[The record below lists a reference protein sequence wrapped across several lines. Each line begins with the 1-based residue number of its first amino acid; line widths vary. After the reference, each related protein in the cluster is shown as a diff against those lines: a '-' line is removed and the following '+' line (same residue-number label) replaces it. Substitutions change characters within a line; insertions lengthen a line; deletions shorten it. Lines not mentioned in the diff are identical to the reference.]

1 MKPHGVSGAVLVA
14 SDPTVHDVF
23 VPGLRCL
30 LRGAR
35 GDSAPEMVVVE
46 SATRYGA
53 GLRLRL
59 VGIDTRDAAA
69 RLAGARLEM
78 TRAEMPEPADDEYYD
93 YQIIGLQAVD
103 PHGRALGEVVEI
115 IPTGASDVYV
125 ISNAGKELLVPAT
138 SRAILA
144 VEPDRRRIVV
154 DPDAAVRSP

>member
-59 VGIDTRDAAA
+59 VGIDTRDAAQAETLGYKSAA
-69 RLAGARLEM
+69 RPSSVLSSP
-78 TRAEMPEPADDEYYD
+78 PEGSEA
-93 YQIIGLQAVD
+93 
-103 PHGRALGEVVEI
+103 
-115 IPTGASDVYV
+115 
-125 ISNAGKELLVPAT
+125 N
-138 SRAILA
+138 
-144 VEPDRRRIVV
+144 
-154 DPDAAVRSP
+154 